1 MATEASSVSVTMS
14 DAEWLMTCS
23 RQINMLVRSY
33 EGQGVDPDD
42 LQQEAAIEALK
53 AIRAWEAEAGST
65 VQSLVRNRVE
75 YRLGQVTLS
84 ARRRRRVET
93 NRLDEDLGGGGKE
106 EERTLHDCVGETAGQ
121 EAVTDAAKKWVG
133 LTDVQRTELVAL
145 DSRAPSKGRP
155 KGTGQGFTHGSVRD
169 VATRYGVGKTVAT
182 NMIKKAK
189 AEGRVLP

>member
-1 MATEASSVSVTMS
+1 MATEASSVTMS

-33 EGQGVDPDD
+33 AGQGVDPDD

-155 KGTGQGFTHGSVRD
+155 KGTGQGFTRGSVRD

-189 AEGRVLP
+189 AEGRALP

>member
-1 MATEASSVSVTMS
+1 MATEASSVTMS

-33 EGQGVDPDD
+33 AGQGVDPDD

-155 KGTGQGFTHGSVRD
+155 KGTGQGFTRGSVRD
-169 VATRYGVGKTVAT
+169 VATRYGVGKTAAT

-189 AEGRVLP
+189 AEGRALP

>member
-1 MATEASSVSVTMS
+1 MATEASSVTMS

-33 EGQGVDPDD
+33 AGQGVDPDD

-155 KGTGQGFTHGSVRD
+155 KGTGQGFTRGSVRD
-169 VATRYGVGKTVAT
+169 VATRYGIGKTAAT

-189 AEGRVLP
+189 AEGRALP

>member
-1 MATEASSVSVTMS
+1 MATEASSVTMS

-33 EGQGVDPDD
+33 AGQGVDPDD

-93 NRLDEDLGGGGKE
+93 NRLDEDLGEGDKE

-121 EAVTDAAKKWVG
+121 ESVTDAAKRWVG

-155 KGTGQGFTHGSVRD
+155 KGTGQGFTRGSVRD
-169 VATRYGVGKTVAT
+169 VATRYGVGKTAAT

-189 AEGRVLP
+189 AEGRALP

>member
-1 MATEASSVSVTMS
+1 MATEASSVTMS

-33 EGQGVDPDD
+33 AGQGVDPDD
-42 LQQEAAIEALK
+42 LQQEAAIEALR

-155 KGTGQGFTHGSVRD
+155 KGTGQGFTRGSVRD
-169 VATRYGVGKTVAT
+169 VATRYGIGKTAAT

-189 AEGRVLP
+189 AEGRALP

>member
-1 MATEASSVSVTMS
+1 MATEASSVTMS

-33 EGQGVDPDD
+33 AGQGVDPDD

-93 NRLDEDLGGGGKE
+93 NRLDEDLGGGDKE
-106 EERTLHDCVGETAGQ
+106 EERTLHDCVGEAAGQ
-121 EAVTDAAKKWVG
+121 ESVTDAAKKWVG

-155 KGTGQGFTHGSVRD
+155 KGTGQGFTRGSVRD
-169 VATRYGVGKTVAT
+169 VATRYGIGKTAAT

-189 AEGRVLP
+189 AEGRALP